1 MRPEHTGSE
10 SRRQQQ
16 HVAFCGGIS
25 GAAVIEPARALD
37 TYQHGGHTRRA
48 DGKRQVSVQA
58 RQPEVLTVKEPLAFH
73 GRGRLNRG
81 RHETARTFS
90 KVNAGQRLLDLER
103 AGLARLGVNMAPVVQ
118 AKRHVAVLLNL
129 EHHDAA
135 TQRVDRPSR
144 QEDGVAGFR
153 REAREATGH
162 RSVRERLPQIGFR
175 GAWLQACLDAAVW
188 PRLQHDPRFGF
199 AGLARWQQVRVRIR
213 GMNLHREQ
221 LTCVEELQQ
230 QRESA
235 ESPGQL
241 SH

>member
-1 MRPEHTGSE
+1 
-10 SRRQQQ
+10 
-16 HVAFCGGIS
+16 
-25 GAAVIEPARALD
+25 
-37 TYQHGGHTRRA
+37 
-48 DGKRQVSVQA
+48 
-58 RQPEVLTVKEPLAFH
+58 
-73 GRGRLNRG
+73 
-81 RHETARTFS
+81 
-90 KVNAGQRLLDLER
+90 
-103 AGLARLGVNMAPVVQ
+103 
-118 AKRHVAVLLNL
+118 
-129 EHHDAA
+129 
-135 TQRVDRPSR
+135 VDRPSR

-175 GAWLQACLDAAVW
+175 GAWLQACIDAAVW

-235 ESPGQL
+235 EIARPAFPLAVLETVPSVERWSAFEGAIGNAARMVVAVAQYPRFADRAVARQRCREQTGQTPAAPQPIPIDGRESQGIESALTHGL
-241 SH
+241 SAR